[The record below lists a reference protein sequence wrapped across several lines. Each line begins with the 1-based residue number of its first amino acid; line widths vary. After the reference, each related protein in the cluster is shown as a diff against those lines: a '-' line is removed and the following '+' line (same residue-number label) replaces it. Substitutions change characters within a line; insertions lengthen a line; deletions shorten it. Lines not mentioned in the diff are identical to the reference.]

1 MKKLLTLTV
10 IFALSTPAFAGFQAS
25 TTNAGG
31 YNGQKAT
38 QQSTT
43 TVAKAKRMYDDAWV
57 RLTGYIV
64 ASHGDEKYTF
74 KDNTGSIL
82 VEIDHDVWQ
91 GLNVTPKTKVRIAG
105 KVDRDDGRVSIDVK
119 RINRAK

>member
-1 MKKLLTLTV
+1 MKKLLTLTA
-10 IFALSTPAFAGFQAS
+10 ILALSAPAFAGFQSSTNSTGGYQAAQS
-25 TTNAGG
+25 TT
-31 YNGQKAT
+31 QK
-38 QQSTT
+38 ST
-43 TVAKAKRMYDDAWV
+43 TVAKAKQMYDDAWV

-82 VEIDHDVWQ
+82 VEIDDDVWR
-91 GLNVTPKTKVRIAG
+91 GVNVTPKTKVRIAG

-119 RINRAK
+119 RISKAK